1 MGGDGT
7 LRKVCGSFGRF
18 IVSVGVPAVTSVPFQ
33 ARRDPELEPDAIRSG
48 LARIHPAF
56 RASPQYE
63 HEGLAARAG
72 VPVVVKVET
81 VNPIRAFKGR
91 GTWLAIEGLAGE
103 GRIGRGRAVVAAST
117 GNFGQGVA
125 FAARAFDVPA
135 IVFAD
140 EHANPVKL
148 NRIRGFGARVVQE
161 GHDFD
166 AAREAAAAF
175 AAAEGGYLLVDGQD
189 PRIAA
194 GAATIAVELT
204 DGVAAGALPP
214 LATAYIPL
222 GNGALIVGIGAWLR
236 HASPATRIVGV
247 AATGAPSMVRSWEAQ
262 QVIETA
268 EAATYAEGIACR
280 VPVPEALEMMV
291 GRVDDVLLVSEEQ
304 LYAADEE
311 LRAAT
316 GVTVEGAAAASWAGL
331 LADRGRAERA
341 GRAPGS
347 GAALVLVTGSNVS
360 A

>member
-1 MGGDGT
+1 M
-7 LRKVCGSFGRF
+7 
-18 IVSVGVPAVTSVPFQ
+18 PFQ
-33 ARRDPELEPDAIRSG
+33 ARRDPELEPEAIRSG

-72 VPVVVKVET
+72 FPIVVKVET

-91 GTWLAIEGLAGE
+91 GTWLAIEGLVGE
-103 GRIGRGRAVVAAST
+103 GTIGRDRPVVCAST

-140 EHANPVKL
+140 ERANPVKVE
-148 NRIRGFGARVVQE
+148 RIRGFGARVVLH
-161 GHDFD
+161 GRDFD

-194 GAATIAVELT
+194 GAATIGLELT
-204 DGVAAGALPP
+204 DASAAGALPP

-236 HASPATRIVGV
+236 HASPGTRIVGV
-247 AATGAPSMVRSWEAQ
+247 AASSAPSMVRSWEAQ

-291 GRVDDVLLVSEEQ
+291 GRIDDLLLVSEEQ
-304 LYAADEE
+304 LYAADAE

-316 GVTVEGAAAASWAGL
+316 GITVEGAAAASWAGL
-331 LADRGRAERA
+331 LLDRARA
-341 GRAPGS
+341 GHADGDR

>member
-1 MGGDGT
+1 MECGGA

-18 IVSVGVPAVTSVPFQ
+18 VVPGKLPVVTSVPFP
-33 ARRDPELEPDAIRSG
+33 ARRDPELEPEAIRSA

-56 RASPQYE
+56 RASPQYA

-72 VPVVVKVET
+72 MPVVVKVET

-91 GTWLAIEGLAGE
+91 GTWLAIEGLVGE
-103 GRIGRGRAVVAAST
+103 GTIGRDRPVVCAST

-125 FAARAFDVPA
+125 FAARAFGVPA
-135 IVFAD
+135 LVFAD
-140 EHANPVKL
+140 EYANPVKVE
-148 NRIRGFGARVVQE
+148 RIRGFGARVVLH
-161 GHDFD
+161 GRDFD

-175 AAAEGGYLLVDGQD
+175 VDAEGGHLLVDGQD
-189 PRIAA
+189 PRTAT

-204 DGVAAGALPP
+204 DAVAAGALPP
-214 LATAYIPL
+214 LETAYIPL
-222 GNGALIVGIGAWLR
+222 GNGALIVGIGTWLR
-236 HASPATRIVGV
+236 HASPGTRIVGV
-247 AATGAPSMVRSWEAQ
+247 AASGAPSMVRSWEAQ

-291 GRVDDVLLVSEEQ
+291 GRIDDLLLVSEEQ
-304 LYAADEE
+304 LYAADAE

-316 GVTVEGAAAASWAGL
+316 GITVEGAAAASWAGL
-331 LADRGRAERA
+331 LADKRRAEHA
-341 GRAPGS
+341 GGDR

>member
-1 MGGDGT
+1 M
-7 LRKVCGSFGRF
+7 SF
-18 IVSVGVPAVTSVPFQ
+18 P
-33 ARRDPELEPDAIRSG
+33 ARRDPELEPAAIRAG

-63 HEGLAARAG
+63 HDGLGARAG
-72 VPVVVKVET
+72 IPVVLKVET

-103 GRIGRGRAVVAAST
+103 GRVGPERAVVAAST

-125 FAARAFDVPA
+125 FAARAFDIPA
-135 IVFAD
+135 VVFAD
-140 EHANPVKL
+140 ERANPVKL
-148 NRIRGFGARVVQE
+148 ERIRGFGARVVQQ
-161 GHDFD
+161 GRDFD

-175 AAAEGGYLLVDGQD
+175 AQAEGGHLLVDGQD

-204 DGVAAGALPP
+204 DAISAGSLPH

-236 HASPATRIVGV
+236 HASPDTRIVGV
-247 AATGAPSMVRSWEAQ
+247 AAKGAPSMVRSWEAQ
-262 QVIETA
+262 AVIETA

-291 GRVDDVLLVSEEQ
+291 GRIDDLLLVSEEQ
-304 LYAADEE
+304 LHAAEAE

-316 GVTVEGAAAASWAGL
+316 GITVEGAAAASWAGL
-331 LADRGRAERA
+331 LADQRRA
-341 GRAPGS
+341 GHDRE